1 MTFRFRTFRQLLSGL
16 IIVMSSTC
24 VGLSL
29 YLLQAITPSAI
40 AWLVIAVHSVS
51 ALRALFSATRKPLLK
66 ETQTVASE
74 SIWLFVLFPFHLILT
89 LLIITGPFTPAAQHS
104 SYTPLA
110 LQVFVLVDAIV
121 HICYAVGVILV
132 AMLTA
137 RAFDSDVWI
146 RDLDASPSPFPIP
159 VLFASYFPCCFS
171 LPPSEYD
178 RGETPVMSS
187 VPCFARCNCAT
198 KSSIADT
205 SQPST
210 GTLLGPR
217 SGLLSSF
224 KSSSSLSHTLVR
236 IPNAAER
243 RSSITVSFEV

>member
-74 SIWLFVLFPFHLILT
+74 SIWLFILFPFHLT
-89 LLIITGPFTPAAQHS
+89 QHS
-104 SYTPLA
+104 SYTPLT

-121 HICYAVGVILV
+121 HISYAVGVILV

-210 GTLLGPR
+210 GTLGPR